1 MSVYNNLNSVKKLS
15 NSSVTSIVDVT
26 NLNFKK
32 LSDANLEFLS
42 NIKYDESANTISL
55 NKGTFTYVDI
65 TDTLSLKVN
74 GIPTFTIDSLGRAEG
89 KEILV
94 SVAETKRQRLTDFP
108 DWPDE
113 GVPGEIIYTGIQNQ
127 RPEFGEDFIGYLDGR
142 GWVSL
147 TTLNSAVSGIQII
160 PEAGS
165 PLTLPTVNPGTG
177 LLWVGPPGYENSYD
191 PQDVTV
197 YFSDDNGNVFDIITD
212 PVWELIEGSP
222 DDAKFKPLGT
232 AIIGDITNNGSLR
245 YVDGN
250 QQSGYVLTSDALG
263 NASWQPST
271 GGGGTGALNAAY
283 VQIVDLYAN
292 TAKTVT
298 HNLGSSSVHVQLIDL
313 DTGALIESHVDN
325 YTTNSVDITSSQDN
339 NNVKVV
345 IIAAGGASPTSL
357 FGLTDVDLVS
367 PLADGDILV
376 YNATSNTWVNSVNT
390 GGSGDTVI
398 AGDGIDVNTV
408 GSDEEVSINLDTTQ
422 TNLVINGSGELT
434 FDGVHVKDE
443 GVDVGTY
450 RTINFI
456 GDDVLAQDSGTPGQV
471 NVYIPT
477 PTFASH
483 FNTTDGTT
491 TGTVSENIINP
502 GGGYWSREIV
512 RISTPTSEASP
523 YFKTNG
529 WAGTNQDAY
538 PVQGSS
544 VGAINFTTAQ
554 AVTGFSAD
562 GTGDATITVNVY
574 DADGTTVLH
583 TYTTPTL
590 YANGTYN
597 NLGDTRVVVTIS
609 GYAVDTSKYKAS
621 VNVQTQAETIF
632 NDHSLDGGRYHVEI
646 IMNTDTATDGGNTYT
661 YTQDDIFLDTNSS
674 PTPTV
679 DAMVLQESSD
689 STKIQTKHLS
699 GVEYYILNSWFEVD
713 GLDFDDL
720 NRNTQGRYNI
730 SNRYTSNFTMAAAD
744 YGLPGY
750 TLAAWSPSVGT
761 FSGSWTNQWDLVDAN
776 YAYDS
781 WAINNTNYRFRNT
794 DAVGTMA
801 VYDPWT
807 GPADTAVS
815 VPAKILVDTWGLT
828 STNLGEDFDDESER
842 LTRGSSSYSTFDSTA
857 TLGTSISNQ
866 TGSSGPFDDACVVGS
881 RLVRADKFFADNGD
895 SPSLSTL
902 IPDLT
907 LYKANKGGTNPDYS
921 GYSDV
926 PTYHRK
932 FYTSS
937 GNNIS
942 NLKIYFG
949 GSFGT
954 SGNAATALANS
965 QLKFYIRRVATNSSG
980 SFGHGA
986 NPLALHGG
994 LYNSGLP
1001 TQGWDDGASG
1011 VDTPGSLIRTAVLSG
1026 TSNNGVE
1033 ATFGSATQA
1042 AVGGFWA
1049 EIQIIDPDI
1058 KLDYVNVTLVFSN
1071 GTEESNPV

>member
-1 MSVYNNLNSVKKLS
+1 MSVYTSLNSIKRLS
-15 NSSVTSIVDVT
+15 SSSVSSIIDVS
-26 NLNFKK
+26 NLNFKS
-32 LSDANLEFLS
+32 LADANLEFLN
-42 NIKYDESANTISL
+42 NIKYNEIENSIQL
-55 NKGTFTYVDI
+55 NKGTYKYVNI
-65 TDTLSLKVN
+65 SDTLSLSVN

-94 SVAETKRQRLTDFP
+94 QVAETKRQRLTDFP
-108 DWPDE
+108 DWPTE

-147 TTLNSAVSGIQII
+147 TTLNSAVEGLVII
-160 PEAGS
+160 PETGS
-165 PLTLPTVNPGTG
+165 PVTLPTVNPGTG

-250 QQSGYVLTSDALG
+250 QQAGYVLTSDALG

-271 GGGGTGALNAAY
+271 GGGGGGALNAAY
-283 VQIVDLYAN
+283 VQIVDLYAD

-339 NNVKVV
+339 DNVKVV

-376 YNATSNTWVNSVNT
+376 YNETSGTWVNSVNT
-390 GGSGDTVI
+390 GGSGDTII

-422 TNLVINGSGELT
+422 DNLIINGSGELT
-434 FDGVHVKDE
+434 FAGLHIKDE

-450 RTINFI
+450 KTINFI
-456 GDDVLAQDSGTPGQV
+456 GDDVLAQDSGSPGQV

-502 GGGYWSREIV
+502 SGGTWPRRIV

-538 PVQGSS
+538 PVEGSS
-544 VGAINFTTAQ
+544 KGAINFTTAQ
-554 AVTGFSAD
+554 DVTGFSANA
-562 GTGDATITVNVY
+562 TGDATITVNVY
-574 DADGTTVLH
+574 DADETTVLH

-590 YANGTYN
+590 YTNGVYN
-597 NLGDTRVVVTIS
+597 NPADTRVVVTIT
-609 GYAVDTSKYKAS
+609 GYTTDASKYKAS
-621 VNVQTQAETIF
+621 VNVQTQVETIF
-632 NDHSLDGGRYHVEI
+632 DDHGLDGGRYHVEI
-646 IMNTDTATDGGNTYT
+646 IMNTDTATDGGGTYT
-661 YTQDDIFLDTNSS
+661 YTQDDIFLDTNAN
-674 PTPTV
+674 PIPTV
-679 DAMVLQESSD
+679 DAMVLAESTD
-689 STKIQTKHLS
+689 NTKIQTKHLS

-720 NRNTQGRYNI
+720 NRNTQGRYDI
-730 SNRYTSNFTMAAAD
+730 TNRYTSNFTLTGTD

-750 TLAAWSPSVGT
+750 TLAAWSPSVGSFGGT
-761 FSGSWTNQWDLVDAN
+761 WTNQWDLVDAN
-776 YAYDS
+776 YSYDS

-794 DAVGTMA
+794 DAVGRMV

-815 VPAKILVDTWGLT
+815 VPAKVLIDTWGTT
-828 STNLGEDFDDESER
+828 STNLGEDFEDESER
-842 LTRGSSSYSTFDSTA
+842 LTRGSSSYTAFDSTA
-857 TLGTSISNQ
+857 TLGTAISNQ
-866 TGSSGPFDDACVVGS
+866 TGSAGTFDDACVVGS

-907 LYKANKGGTNPDYS
+907 LYKPDKNGANPNYS
-921 GYSDV
+921 GYTGI

-937 GNNIS
+937 LLNIS

-949 GSFGT
+949 GTFGT
-954 SGNAATALANS
+954 WGTAANALINS
-965 QLKFYIRRVATNSSG
+965 QIKFYVRRVGTNSSG

-986 NPLALHGG
+986 NPLAVHGG

-1001 TQGWDDGASG
+1001 SQGFDDGASG

-1026 TSNNGVE
+1026 TSSNGVE
-1033 ATFGSATQA
+1033 ATFGPAAYACTQ
-1042 AVGGFWA
+1042 GFWA
-1049 EIQIIDPDI
+1049 EIQIVDPDI
-1058 KLDYVNVTLVFSN
+1058 KLDYINVTLVFSN